1 MPGRVEGTDTMF
13 FIKKDEEMQDKFH
26 DVTDGKFIIDY
37 QENIKEKERV
47 RLIVGGGTE
56 LITLMK

>member
-13 FIKKDEEMQDKFH
+13 FIKKDEEMQDRFH

-47 RLIVGGGTE
+47 RLIVGGGQN
-56 LITLMK
+56 